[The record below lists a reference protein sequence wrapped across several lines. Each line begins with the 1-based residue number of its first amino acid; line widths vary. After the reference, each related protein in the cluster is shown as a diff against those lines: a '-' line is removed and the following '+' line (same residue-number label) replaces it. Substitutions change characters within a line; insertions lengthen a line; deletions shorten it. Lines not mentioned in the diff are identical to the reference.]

1 MNMRPLTF
9 IFLALVVLSGC
20 QPEYEVERHELLA
33 PGEQVKVNFL
43 LLEGGMPGYSVA
55 YKNNLLIDTS
65 TLGFSFRDIME
76 LRGGLKVESVERS
89 SKSES
94 WEPLWGEQAEVLNE
108 YQQMNVKL
116 KERRSPYRE
125 MELLFRAYDD
135 GIAFRYVF
143 PEQQAMNEV
152 VIMDE
157 YTEFKLTGDHQCW
170 WIPGDWDIYEHLYNT
185 TRFSE
190 IDALSKRDHPD
201 LSASYIPFNAVNTPV
216 TMKTDDGIYLSFHEA
231 DLEDYSGMTLMVDK
245 DNMKWVSELVGSRDE
260 SKVTTQTPFETPW
273 RSVQIAEEAGD
284 LIESKLIVNLNE
296 PNKLEN
302 TDWIEP
308 MKYVGI
314 WWEMHLDKSTWDL
327 ASGRHG
333 ATTQNAKRYIDFAA
347 ANNIQG
353 LLVEGWNTGWENWT
367 DPEEREGIFDFVTP
381 YADYDLQEVVRYAQQ
396 KGVSMIMHHETSAA
410 PRTYEKQL
418 DTAFALCQELGIHA
432 IKTGYVGAIIPKGE
446 YHHGQYM
453 VRHYQKVLEKA
464 AEYEIMVDAHEPIKA
479 TGRRRTYPNMM
490 AREGL
495 RGQEFNA
502 WSSEGGNPPEHLTI
516 VPFTRML
523 SGPIDYTPGIFNLQL
538 EGYKENN
545 QVKNTLAK
553 ELALYIVIY
562 GPLQM
567 AADLPEHY
575 RGQPAFEFIRQVPVD
590 WQTTDVLNGE
600 VGDYVTIARKEKDG
614 ERWFL
619 GSITDENARN
629 LEVSLNFLDEGKT
642 YRALMYTDIEA
653 TDWKQNPNA
662 IGISER
668 RLTRDSSLNLQLSK
682 SGGAAIS
689 FEPVE

>member
-125 MELLFRAYDD
+125 MELVFRAYDD

-157 YTEFKLTGDHQCW
+157 HTEFKLTGDHQCW

-314 WWEMHLDKSTWDL
+314 WWEMHLDKSTWDM

-367 DPEEREGIFDFVTP
+367 NPEEREGIFDFVTP

>member
-125 MELLFRAYDD
+125 MELVFRAYDD

-157 YTEFKLTGDHQCW
+157 HTEFKLTGDHQCW

-314 WWEMHLDKSTWDL
+314 WWEMHLDKSTWDM

>member
-1 MNMRPLTF
+1 
-9 IFLALVVLSGC
+9 
-20 QPEYEVERHELLA
+20 
-33 PGEQVKVNFL
+33 
-43 LLEGGMPGYSVA
+43 MPGYSVA

-125 MELLFRAYDD
+125 MELVFRAYDD

-157 YTEFKLTGDHQCW
+157 HTEFKLTGDHQCW

-314 WWEMHLDKSTWDL
+314 WWEMHLDKSTWDM